1 MGRDDGQGER
11 AFVQIGELGNAVSE
25 LSQMLSQAIV
35 LPFRSPR
42 VGRRAPARAVAMAAG
57 PARTLAMNVRGSL
70 FLASGAVADD
80 ALVDLIH
87 RAGGRR
93 ARAVVLPAA
102 SYSFTGAGERY
113 RRYFQRFGMDRAD
126 TLDVSTRARAD
137 DPALAASIASA
148 DLLVLGGGDPGLLLD
163 VLGGTAAAAAIAGA
177 MVRGA
182 VVAAFGPAATAAGE
196 WALGREE
203 ERGERAPS
211 AGGGRRRGL
220 GLLPGTL
227 VATGAHA
234 AGRIAAVF
242 GTALTGGLQALLLD
256 DRAALLVRPGWQAE
270 VRAGTVLAVGG
281 GPVPLRG
288 YGKAQRPEDAPL
300 GGVYTRVAPAGWR
313 LDLAAHVVL
322 PPGALSGAEQP

>member
-1 MGRDDGQGER
+1 M
-11 AFVQIGELGNAVSE
+11 QIGELGNAVGE

-35 LPFRSPR
+35 LPFRSQGR
-42 VGRRAPARAVAMAAG
+42 AGRRAAAKTVAMAAG

-70 FLASGAVADD
+70 FLASGSVADD
-80 ALVDLIH
+80 VLVDLIH

-93 ARAVVLPAA
+93 SRAVVLPAA
-102 SYSFTGAGERY
+102 SYSIAGAGERY
-113 RRYFQRFGMDRAD
+113 RRYLLRFGMNRAE
-126 TLDVSTRARAD
+126 TLDLSTRARAD
-137 DPALAASIASA
+137 DPRLAASIASA
-148 DLLVLGGGDPGLLLD
+148 DLLVLGGGDPQLLLD
-163 VLGGTAAAAAIAGA
+163 VLGGTAASAAIAGA

-203 ERGERAPS
+203 QQGDRTGPVP

-234 AGRIAAVF
+234 VGRIASVF

-281 GPVPLRG
+281 GPVPGRG
-288 YGKAQRPEDAPL
+288 AGRAPRPEEAPL

-322 PPGALSGAEQP
+322 PPGALSGAEKP